1 MFSFV
6 CPLGI
11 SSSVLDAVNPPELKL
26 LIELFTA
33 KGKALCNL
41 AKGKAGAEAYQN
53 ALDVS

>member
-6 CPLGI
+6 CPLGV